1 VARNNKEG
9 KRFMRKELLA
19 FLRDEEGLTMVE
31 YAVAGALI
39 SAAAV
44 TAFSFARGTA
54 ADDPSGGVMASE
66 DG

>member
-9 KRFMRKELLA
+9 RKFMRKELFA

-44 TAFSFARGTA
+44 TAFSLLGGAVITKINAITA
-54 ADDPSGGVMASE
+54 AITG
-66 DG
+66 